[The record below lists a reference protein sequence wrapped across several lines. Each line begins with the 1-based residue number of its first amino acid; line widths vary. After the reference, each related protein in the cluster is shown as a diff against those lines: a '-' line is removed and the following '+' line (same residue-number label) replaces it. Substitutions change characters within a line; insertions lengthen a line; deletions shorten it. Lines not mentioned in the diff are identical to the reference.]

1 MRILMMFKIKGQLN
15 VYQAQLVINVLMR
28 WVLMDNINTIGKKV
42 KQKSIL
48 NKNKLTLKKNLCAV
62 LQFL

>member
-28 WVLMDNINTIGKKV
+28 WVLMDNVNTIEKK
-42 KQKSIL
+42 
-48 NKNKLTLKKNLCAV
+48 
-62 LQFL
+62 